1 MAARCRDKRS
11 NNSHQIIV
19 HITRISKS
27 SCARGHDGGNEL
39 IGLLERWL
47 LYVKSVCSYS

>member
-1 MAARCRDKRS
+1 MTARRRDKRS

-19 HITRISKS
+19 HIARIAKG

-39 IGLLERWL
+39 IRLLERWL
-47 LYVKSVCSYS
+47 LYVKSVCSYP

>member
-19 HITRISKS
+19 HIAGIAKS
-27 SCARGHDGGNEL
+27 SCARGHDGGN
-39 IGLLERWL
+39 
-47 LYVKSVCSYS
+47 